1 MFQSL
6 RLRRLL
12 SIAIFASLFLVIAI
26 QFFLPTNK
34 LDTSAML
41 AESRSLIE
49 QGQVPKAGVVLD
61 QILQAE
67 PDNAE
72 ALFERSKLWLRMG
85 ERENAVSDLQNIRK
99 ARLSVQLNK
108 LCSDACYLE
117 GTLHL
122 ELHRAREAEKCFLE
136 AWKRNTDSLQPL
148 EHVLRL
154 YTLQLRRKDV
164 LNILDQIEKRRP
176 LLLEEMVLRIDAG
189 LPIIDEKD
197 AIASLTQFVS
207 GDRQDEGSWSA
218 LLRYYIVAERSDEA
232 KELVSMIPS
241 TIGSKSHFIGLK
253 AVGQLQTSLL
263 DEATST
269 LSIASAD
276 SPPDYWWWLAA
287 GNLAEAKKQF
297 QIASDSYRQAVDLQ
311 PESGYARYRLGIAHE
326 SNAASQLALPQL
338 DAAASIDKLHQ
349 LTGVITRM
357 VGMPNRELGNTM
369 FRIASICDELNQG
382 EDSKRWRNLALQI
395 DPENDF
401 ASKAV
406 ARTSRP
412 TPFAGS
418 SIARSP
424 LLVQK
429 EIQQWL
435 AASVADSNPMV
446 AAADSP
452 PGNRLLMKDVHERVG
467 LDYQY
472 FNGNTGK
479 KYLMEAMGGGVSVL
493 DFDGDG
499 WPDCYFPQGSSLPS
513 NPSDFGQ
520 IDQLYRNVNGER
532 FVNVTQS
539 SGVLENG
546 YSQGAA
552 TGDINNDGFPD
563 IVVAN
568 FGKNRLFM
576 NQGDGT
582 FRDATDQCG
591 WTESEMSSS
600 LALADF
606 DNDGNLDL
614 YVTNYVDGIRVC
626 RDANGNIATCNPQNF
641 TGVQDRLFRNAGDGV
656 FVDATIGSGLE
667 AIDAK
672 GLGVV
677 ATDLDDDGLVDLYVA
692 NDTTPNQLF
701 KNLGGLRFQD
711 ISFESGTALS
721 PEGHAQAGM
730 GICAADYNGDL
741 KTDLLVTNFYNE
753 SNNLYTN
760 LGSMNFSDNAQ
771 AAGLSRPSKFMLGFG
786 AQAADLDLDGNLD
799 LIVANGHIDD
809 VRWKGEPWKMPTQ
822 LFHNQGSGRFQ
833 ESSQLSGDY
842 FQEKQLGRGVASLDW
857 NRDGRR
863 DFIVVHQDRQVAL
876 LENQTDTTYRSLS
889 IRLIGKR
896 SNRSATGAH
905 VVVESGGIRRR
916 MDLNGGDGFYCT
928 NEQTMCF
935 GLGARSKGQ
944 LQIAWPSGVTQSISF
959 DGESILTVVEPDGNQ
974 AGAK

>member
-1 MFQSL
+1 MFQSP
-6 RLRRLL
+6 RHRRLL
-12 SIAIFASLFLVIAI
+12 LTAVIAAI
-26 QFFLPTNK
+26 CVVIAVQFFLPANK
-34 LDTSAML
+34 LDTAAML
-41 AESRSLIE
+41 AETRSLLE
-49 QGQVPKAGVVLD
+49 QGQVPKAGMVLD
-61 QILQAE
+61 QILMAE

-72 ALFERSKLWLRMG
+72 ALLERSKLWLRMG
-85 ERENAVSDLQNIRK
+85 DRENAIVDLQKIRALGVSGK
-99 ARLSVQLNK
+99 LNK
-108 LCSDACYLE
+108 LKSDASYSE

-122 ELHRAREAEKCFLE
+122 ELYRAPEAEKCFLE
-136 AWKRNTDSLQPL
+136 SWKRNNDSLQPL

-154 YTLQLRRKDV
+154 YTLQMRPKDI
-164 LNILDQIEKRRP
+164 LNVLDQIEKRRP

-197 AIASLTQFVS
+197 AIANLTQFVV
-207 GDRQDEGSWSA
+207 GDPQDEWSWSA
-218 LLRYYIVAERSDEA
+218 LLRYFIVGERYDEA
-232 KELVSMIPS
+232 KELVSTMPNKLA
-241 TIGSKSHFIGLK
+241 TKSHFIGLK
-253 AVGQLQTSLL
+253 TIGQLQSSLL
-263 DEATST
+263 DEATATLNVTST
-269 LSIASAD
+269 D

-311 PESGYARYRLGIAHE
+311 PESGYARYRLGIAYE
-326 SNAASQLALPQL
+326 SNGATQLAQPQL
-338 DAAASIDKLHQ
+338 EESAIIDRLHQ

-357 VGMPNRELGNTM
+357 VGMSNRELGNAM
-369 FRIASICDELNQG
+369 MRIASICDELNQG
-382 EDSKRWRNLALQI
+382 EESKRWTALALKI
-395 DPENDF
+395 DPENES
-401 ASKAV
+401 ASKGISRA
-406 ARTSRP
+406 SRP
-412 TPFAGS
+412 TPVEGS
-418 SIARSP
+418 SISKSP

-435 AASVADSNPMV
+435 AASKATSDPTVAII
-446 AAADSP
+446 DSP
-452 PGNRLLMKDVHERVG
+452 SVNRLLMEDIHERVG
-467 LDYQY
+467 LDFQY

-479 KYLMEAMGGGVSVL
+479 KYLIEAMGGGISVF

-499 WPDCYFPQGSSLPS
+499 WPDCYFPQGSKLPNES
-513 NPSDFGQ
+513 TDNSQ

-539 SGVLENG
+539 SGVIENG

-552 TGDINNDGFPD
+552 TGDVNNDGFPD

-568 FGKNRLFM
+568 FGKNRLFI

-591 WTESEMSSS
+591 WTEAEMSSS
-600 LALADF
+600 VALADF

-614 YVTNYVDGIRVC
+614 YVTNYVDGVRVC
-626 RDANGNIATCNPQNF
+626 RDAKGNIATCNPQNF
-641 TGVQDRLFRNAGDGV
+641 TGVQDRLFRNSGDGV
-656 FVDATIGSGLE
+656 FVDATVGSGLE

-677 ATDLDDDGLVDLYVA
+677 ATDLDDDGLVDIYVA

-730 GICAADYNGDL
+730 GIAAADFNGDL

-771 AAGLSRPSKFMLGFG
+771 AAGLSRPSKYMLGFG
-786 AQAADLDLDGNLD
+786 AQAEDLDLDGNLD

-809 VRWKGEPWKMPTQ
+809 VSWKGEPWKMPTQ
-822 LFHNQGSGRFQ
+822 LFHSEGNGRFR
-833 ESSQLSGDY
+833 EPSQLSGDY
-842 FQEKQLGRGVASLDW
+842 FLGKQLGRGVASLDW

-863 DFIVVHQDRQVAL
+863 DFVVVHQDRKVAL
-876 LENQTDTTYRSLS
+876 LENQTETSYRSLS
-889 IRLIGKR
+889 LRLIGKKT
-896 SNRSATGAH
+896 NRSATGAR
-905 VVVESGGIRRR
+905 VIVTTGGIRRR

-928 NEQTMCF
+928 NDRTLSF
-935 GLGARSKGQ
+935 GLGTNTDGQ
-944 LQIAWPSGVTQSISF
+944 LEIRWPSGANQSISF
-959 DGESILTVVEPDGNQ
+959 AGESTLTVVEPD
-974 AGAK
+974 

>member
-1 MFQSL
+1 MFQSH
-6 RLRRLL
+6 RLRKLL
-12 SIAIFASLFLVIAI
+12 LIAIFVALFVVIAI

-34 LDTSAML
+34 LDTAAML
-41 AESRSLIE
+41 AESRSLRE
-49 QGQVPKAGVVLD
+49 QGQVPKAGMVLD

-72 ALFERSKLWLRMG
+72 ARFERSKLWLRMG
-85 ERENAVSDLQNIRK
+85 ERENAISDLQNIRK
-99 ARLSVQLNK
+99 SGLSVQLNK

-122 ELHRAREAEKCFLE
+122 ELHRAHDAEKCFLE

-154 YTLQLRRKDV
+154 YTLQMRRKDV

-197 AIASLTQFVS
+197 AIASLTQFVT
-207 GDRQDEGSWSA
+207 GDRQDEWSWSA
-218 LLRYYIVAERSDEA
+218 LLRYYIVGERYDEA
-232 KELVSMIPS
+232 KELVLGIPS
-241 TIGSKSHFIGLK
+241 TIASKSHFIGLK
-253 AVGQLQTSLL
+253 AVGLLQTSLL
-263 DEATST
+263 DEATAT
-269 LSIASAD
+269 LRIANSD

-287 GNLAEAKKQF
+287 GNLAEAKKQY

-311 PESGYARYRLGIAHE
+311 PESGYAHYRLGIAHE
-326 SNAASQLALPQL
+326 SNSASQLALPQL
-338 DAAASIDKLHQ
+338 DAAASVDRLHQ
-349 LTGVITRM
+349 LTAVITRM
-357 VGMPNRELGNTM
+357 VGMPKRELGNTM
-369 FRIASICDELNQG
+369 FRIASLCDELNQG
-382 EDSKRWRNLALQI
+382 EDAKRWRKLALQF
-395 DPENDF
+395 DPENEF
-401 ASKAV
+401 ASKPV
-406 ARTSRP
+406 ARASRP

-418 SIARSP
+418 SFSRSP

-435 AASVADSNPMV
+435 AASVANANPTD
-446 AAADSP
+446 ATADSP
-452 PGNRLLMKDVHERVG
+452 PIHRLHMEDVHERVG
-467 LDYQY
+467 LDFQY

-479 KYLMEAMGGGVSVL
+479 KYLIEAMGGGISVL

-499 WPDCYFPQGSSLPS
+499 WPDCYFPQGSGIPS
-513 NPSDFGQ
+513 DPSDFGQ
-520 IDQLYRNVNGER
+520 IDQLYRNVNGEH
-532 FVNVTQS
+532 FVNVTLS

-552 TGDINNDGFPD
+552 SGDINNDGFAD

-591 WTESEMSSS
+591 WTETEMSSS
-600 LALADF
+600 VALADF

-614 YVTNYVDGIRVC
+614 YVTNYVDSVRVC
-626 RDANGNIATCNPQNF
+626 RDAKGNIATCNPTNF
-641 TGVQDRLFRNAGDGV
+641 TGVQDRLFRNTGDGL
-656 FVDATIGSGLE
+656 FVDVTLGSGLE

-677 ATDLDDDGLVDLYVA
+677 ATDLDDDGLVDIYVA

-730 GICAADYNGDL
+730 GISAADFNGDL

-753 SNNLYTN
+753 PNNLYTN
-760 LGSMNFSDNAQ
+760 LGSMNFTDNAQ

-809 VRWKGEPWKMPTQ
+809 VQWKGEPWRMPTQ
-822 LFHNQGSGRFQ
+822 LFHNQGNGRFQ
-833 ESSQLSGDY
+833 EPSQSSGDY
-842 FQEKQLGRGVASLDW
+842 FQGKQLGRGVACLDW

-889 IRLIGKR
+889 IRLIGMK
-896 SNRSATGAH
+896 SNRSATGAR
-905 VVVESGGIRRR
+905 VVIEVGGNRRR

-928 NEQTMCF
+928 NERTMSF
-935 GLGARSKGQ
+935 GLGSNSKGK
-944 LQIAWPSGVTQSISF
+944 LQITWPSGVMQSISF
-959 DGESILTVVEPDGNQ
+959 DGESMLTVVEPENN
-974 AGAK
+974 

>member
-1 MFQSL
+1 MFQSP

-12 SIAIFASLFLVIAI
+12 LTAVVAAICVVIAV
-26 QFFLPTNK
+26 QFFLPAIK
-34 LDTSAML
+34 LDTAAML
-41 AESRSLIE
+41 VETRSLLE
-49 QGQVPKAGVVLD
+49 QGQVPKAGLLLD
-61 QILQAE
+61 EILLAE

-72 ALFERSKLWLRMG
+72 ALQERCKLWLRMG
-85 ERENAVSDLQNIRK
+85 DRENAILDLKKIQALGVSVK
-99 ARLSVQLNK
+99 LNK
-108 LCSDACYLE
+108 LKSDACYSE
-117 GTLHL
+117 GALHL

-136 AWKRNTDSLQPL
+136 SWKRNTESLQPL

-154 YTLQLRRKDV
+154 YTLQMRRKDI
-164 LNILDQIEKRRP
+164 LNVLDQIEKRRP

-197 AIASLTQFVS
+197 AIASLSQFVA
-207 GDRQDEGSWSA
+207 GDSQDEWSWSS
-218 LLRYYIVAERSDEA
+218 LLRYYIVGERYDEA
-232 KELVSMIPS
+232 KELVSTMPS
-241 TIGSKSHFIGLK
+241 KLAAKSHFIGLK
-253 AVGQLQTSLL
+253 TIGQLQSSLL
-263 DEATST
+263 DEATATMNVAST
-269 LSIASAD
+269 D

-297 QIASDSYRQAVDLQ
+297 QIASDGYRQAVDLQ
-311 PESGYARYRLGIAHE
+311 PESGYARYRLGIAYE
-326 SNAASQLALPQL
+326 SNGASQLAQPQL
-338 DAAASIDKLHQ
+338 EESASIDRLHQ

-357 VGMPNRELGNTM
+357 VGMSNRELGNAM
-369 FRIASICDELNQG
+369 IRIASICDELNQSD
-382 EDSKRWRNLALQI
+382 ESKRWRTLALKI
-395 DPENDF
+395 DPENES
-401 ASKAV
+401 AIKGI
-406 ARTSRP
+406 ARASRP

-418 SIARSP
+418 SISRSP

-435 AASVADSNPMV
+435 AASQANSDLTD
-446 AAADSP
+446 AKIDSP
-452 PGNRLLMKDVHERVG
+452 PVNRLHMEDVHERVG
-467 LDYQY
+467 LDFQY

-479 KYLMEAMGGGVSVL
+479 KYLIEAMGGGVSVL

-499 WPDCYFPQGSSLPS
+499 WPDCYFPQGSKLPS
-513 NPSDFGQ
+513 ESTDNSQ

-552 TGDINNDGFPD
+552 TGDVNNDGFPD

-582 FRDATDQCG
+582 FRDATDECG
-591 WTESEMSSS
+591 WTETEMSSS
-600 LALADF
+600 VALADF

-614 YVTNYVDGIRVC
+614 YVTNYVDGVRVC
-626 RDANGNIATCNPQNF
+626 RDTNGNIATCNPQNF
-641 TGVQDRLFRNAGDGV
+641 IGVQDRLYRNSGEGM
-656 FVDATIGSGLE
+656 FVDATLGSGLE

-677 ATDLDDDGLVDLYVA
+677 ATDLDDDGLVDIYVA

-701 KNLGGLRFQD
+701 KNLGGLRFKD

-730 GICAADYNGDL
+730 GISAADYNGDL

-771 AAGLSRPSKFMLGFG
+771 AAGLSRPSKYMLGFG

-822 LFHNQGSGRFQ
+822 LFHNQGNGRFQ
-833 ESSQLSGDY
+833 EPSQLSGDY

-876 LENQTDTTYRSLS
+876 LENQTETSYRSLS
-889 IRLIGKR
+889 IRLIGKK
-896 SNRSATGAH
+896 SNRSATGAR
-905 VVVESGGIRRR
+905 VVVESGGTRTR
-916 MDLNGGDGFYCT
+916 MDLNGGDGYYCT
-928 NEQTMCF
+928 NERTMCF
-935 GLGARSKGQ
+935 GIGSSSSGQ
-944 LQIAWPSGVTQSISF
+944 VQILWPSGVTQSISF
-959 DGESILTVVEPDGNQ
+959 DGESKLMVVEP
-974 AGAK
+974 

>member
-12 SIAIFASLFLVIAI
+12 LIAILASVFVVIAI
-26 QFFLPTNK
+26 QFFLPTIK
-34 LDTSAML
+34 LDTAAML
-41 AESRSLIE
+41 AESRNLIE
-49 QGQVPKAGVVLD
+49 QGQAPKAGPVLD

-99 ARLSVQLNK
+99 SAASVQLNK

-122 ELHRAREAEKCFLE
+122 ELNRARDAEKCFLE
-136 AWKRNTDSLQPL
+136 AWKQNTDSLQPL

-154 YTLQLRRKDV
+154 YTLQMRRKDV

-176 LLLEEMVLRIDAG
+176 LLLEEMVLRVDAG

-197 AIASLTQFVS
+197 AIASLTQFVA
-207 GDRQDEGSWSA
+207 GDRQDEWSWSA
-218 LLRYYIVAERSDEA
+218 MLRYYIVGERYDEA
-232 KELVSMIPS
+232 KDLVSSMPN
-241 TIGSKSHFIGLK
+241 TLAAKSHFIGLK
-253 AVGQLQTSLL
+253 AVGQLQSALMH
-263 DEATST
+263 EATATMNITST
-269 LSIASAD
+269 D

-287 GNLAEAKKQF
+287 GNLAEAKKEY
-297 QIASDSYRQAVDLQ
+297 QIASDCYRQAVDLQ

-326 SNAASQLALPQL
+326 SNAASELALPQL
-338 DAAASIDKLHQ
+338 EAAASIDRLHQ

-357 VGMPNRELGNTM
+357 VGMPNRELGNAII
-369 FRIASICDELNQG
+369 RIASICDELNQV

-395 DPENDF
+395 DPENDL

-406 ARTSRP
+406 TRASRP

-418 SIARSP
+418 SISKSP

-429 EIQQWL
+429 EIRQWL
-435 AASVADSNPMV
+435 ANSVANTNPTGGT
-446 AAADSP
+446 ADSP
-452 PGNRLLMKDVHERVG
+452 PVNRLQMEDIHKRVG
-467 LDYQY
+467 LDFQY
-472 FNGNTGK
+472 YNGNSGK
-479 KYLMEAMGGGVSVL
+479 KYLIEAMGGGISVL

-513 NPSDFGQ
+513 NPSDFGK

-532 FVNVTQS
+532 FINVTQN
-539 SGVLENG
+539 SGIVENG

-568 FGKNRLFM
+568 LGKNRLFM

-591 WTESEMSSS
+591 WNETEMSSS
-600 LALADF
+600 IALADF

-626 RDANGNIATCNPQNF
+626 RDANSNIATCNPQNF
-641 TGVQDRLFRNAGDGV
+641 TGVQDRLFRSTGDGV
-656 FVDATIGSGLE
+656 FLDVTVGSGLE

-677 ATDLDDDGLVDLYVA
+677 ATDLDDDGLLDIYVA

-730 GICAADYNGDL
+730 GISAADYNGDL

-760 LGSMNFSDNAQ
+760 FGSMNFTDSAQ
-771 AAGLSRPSKFMLGFG
+771 AAGLSRPSKYMLGFG

-809 VRWKGEPWKMPTQ
+809 VRWKSEPWTMPTQ
-822 LFHNQGSGRFQ
+822 LFHNQGNGRFQ
-833 ESSQLSGDY
+833 VQSQSSGDY

-876 LENQTDTTYRSLS
+876 LENQTETAYRSLS
-889 IRLIGKR
+889 IRLIGKK
-896 SNRSATGAH
+896 SNRSATGAR

-928 NEQTMCF
+928 NERSMCF
-935 GLGARSKGQ
+935 GLGSISIGQ
-944 LQIAWPSGVTQSISF
+944 LQISWPSGVTQSISF
-959 DGESILTVVEPDGNQ
+959 DGETTLTVVEPESESVLLQ
-974 AGAK
+974 